1 VNPSEVRSRVLAD
14 HDWLRIKLS
23 MLETCATAVKDGQA
37 SRAKPLRERLE
48 DFCRALL
55 MHLATEDDIL
65 VPMLGD
71 LDAWGEVRVERMSS
85 DHQAQRAEISRLCR
99 AAATAAPV
107 ALAESILTFARAL
120 REDMAH
126 EERVELSEDLLRDD
140 TVSIAQAD
148 G

>member
-1 VNPSEVRSRVLAD
+1 VLAD

-23 MLETCATAVKDGQA
+23 MLETCATAVKHGQTA
-37 SRAKPLRERLE
+37 RAKPLRDRME

-65 VPMLGD
+65 APLLGG
-71 LDAWGEVRVERMSS
+71 LDAWGEVRVERMEG
-85 DHQAQRAEISRLCR
+85 DHQAQRAEIARLCR
-99 AAATAAPV
+99 VAATTGDPA
-107 ALAESILTFARAL
+107 ALAGSILTFARAL
-120 REDMAH
+120 RADMAH

-140 TVSIAQAD
+140 TVSVAQFD